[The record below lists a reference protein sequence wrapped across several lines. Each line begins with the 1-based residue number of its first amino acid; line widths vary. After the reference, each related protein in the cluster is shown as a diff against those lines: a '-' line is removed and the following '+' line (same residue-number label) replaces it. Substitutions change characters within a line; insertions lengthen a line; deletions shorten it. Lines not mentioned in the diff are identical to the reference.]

1 VLTIL
6 RNLASEVKLDTK
18 KSRPLESGRKTYTK
32 LYNNGAMRVKSKRII
47 IPEAYKQGYQ
57 DALIFDW
64 SKVPLQII
72 FEMID
77 GYKLW
82 AVKTGNVYFAGLAKG
97 ANAVAMRRTVSL

>member
-1 VLTIL
+1 MLMTLKSPANTLIL
-6 RNLASEVKLDTK
+6 SIK
-18 KSRPLESGRKTYTK
+18 KSRPFESGKKTYTK
-32 LYNNGAMRVKSKRII
+32 LYNKGTKRVKSKRTI

-64 SKVPLQII
+64 TKVPLHTI
-72 FEMID
+72 FEMVD

-97 ANAVAMRRTVSL
+97 ANAIAMRRTVSL